1 MKLCSEELNRR
12 NDRAVVAGVCQTQC
26 QNCEEETETQCSVK
40 DTIGEYL
47 KCAMA
52 LGRGEW
58 KTEKVV

>member
-40 DTIGEYL
+40 DIIGECL

-52 LGRGEW
+52 VGKREW
-58 KTEKVV
+58 KKGKLV